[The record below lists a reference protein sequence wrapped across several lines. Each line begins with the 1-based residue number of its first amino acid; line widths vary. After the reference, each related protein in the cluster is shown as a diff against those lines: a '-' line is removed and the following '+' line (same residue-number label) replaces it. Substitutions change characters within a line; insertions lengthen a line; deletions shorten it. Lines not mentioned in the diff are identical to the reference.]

1 MKKIFS
7 LSAIVAMLAMLA
19 TSVSVSS
26 CSKDDDDDST
36 KTEKKEVVTKTIT
49 LNVGNSKSTYGSFI
63 SISEGAVY
71 TMSTLDANVD
81 KVEFCYGDALI
92 PASESVNAKVK
103 ANGVVSTLT
112 KTNPGEYK
120 FTVGKYY
127 GTIKVAESGNDAVL
141 TVERSYVKE

>member
-26 CSKDDDDDST
+26 CSKDDDDSV
-36 KTEKKEVVTKTIT
+36 KKEDAKVIT
-49 LNVGNSKSTYGSFI
+49 ETFNLNVGNSKSTYGSFI
-63 SISEGAVY
+63 SISEKAVY

-112 KTNPGEYK
+112 KTAPGEFQ
-120 FTVGKYY
+120 FTVGKYN

-141 TVERSYVKE
+141 TVERKHVETK